1 MADEIAMIVK
11 SLGFNALG
19 LSDTAVIALVILAFV
34 IIGAIIVVVT
44 SRPILDIYPYLHPSA
59 RARARKGRLLNEKQ
73 LSEIVESNNV
83 EEVTNYL
90 RGLPDYVEYV
100 DNYSLDKAL
109 DIQLGETYDMVSRM
123 VPKEVK
129 SSFAVLAKKSD
140 INNIKSLFAAKDA
153 GLDKEATEELLI
165 PTGALYD
172 DLVRLSDADS
182 VTDVVAGL
190 DGTEYAPVLEEA
202 LNEYEKSKMV
212 LPLETAL
219 DTYYLDK
226 LMSASETP
234 ADENTQ
240 VLYAYIG
247 NQVDVANIK
256 LILRAKADG
265 LDYAAISP
273 YVGNS
278 GYQLRE
284 WKLKDLME
292 SESVEGVVSSLEGT
306 KFAPVLA
313 EVLPQYNETGSVALF
328 EKALD
333 KFLVESAKSYS
344 MRKPLGVGPI
354 IGYLSQKE
362 VEVRNL
368 KIIARAKR
376 EENFPVAKIRE
387 MLV

>member
-1 MADEIAMIVK
+1 MADEIALIIN
-11 SLGFNALG
+11 SLG
-19 LSDTAVIALVILAFV
+19 LSPEAFIAVIILAFV
-34 IIGAIIVVVT
+34 VIGAIIVVVT

-73 LSEIVESNNV
+73 ISEIVESNNV
-83 EEVTNYL
+83 DEVTNYL

-123 VPKEVK
+123 VPKDVK

-165 PTGALYD
+165 PTGALYE
-172 DLVRLSDADS
+172 DLLRLSDVDS

-190 DGTEYAPVLEEA
+190 DGTEYASVLEEA
-202 LNEYEKSKMV
+202 LPEYEKTNMV

-219 DTYYLDK
+219 DTYYSDK
-226 LMSASETP
+226 LMSAAETP

-265 LDYAAISP
+265 LDYATISP
-273 YVGNS
+273 YVGNN

-313 EVLPQYNETGSVALF
+313 EVLPKYNETGSVALF

-354 IGYLSQKE
+354 IGFLSQKE

-376 EENFPVAKIRE
+376 EKDFPVDKIRE

>member
-1 MADEIAMIVK
+1 MADEIAMIMG
-11 SLGFNALG
+11 SLG
-19 LSDTAVIALVILAFV
+19 LSNEAFLALIILAFV
-34 IIGAIIVVVT
+34 VVGAIIVVVT
-44 SRPILDIYPYLHPSA
+44 TRPILDIYPYLHPSA
-59 RARARKGRLLNEKQ
+59 RARARKGRLFNEKQ
-73 LSEIVESNNV
+73 LSEIIEANNV
-83 EEVTNYL
+83 DEVTNYL
-90 RGLPDYVEYV
+90 RGSPDYAEYV
-100 DNYSLDKAL
+100 ENYSLDKAL

-123 VPKEVK
+123 VPKKVK

-153 GLDKEATEELLI
+153 GLDKATTEELLI
-165 PTGALYD
+165 PTGSLYD
-172 DLVRLSDADS
+172 DLLRLVDADS

-190 DGTEYAPVLEEA
+190 DGTEYAHVLEEA
-202 LNEYEKSKMV
+202 LPEYERTKMV
-212 LPLETAL
+212 LPLESAL
-219 DTYYLDK
+219 DKYYSDK
-226 LMSASETP
+226 LMAASETP

-256 LILRAKADG
+256 LILRAKADK

-273 YVGNS
+273 YVSNS

-313 EVLPQYNETGSVALF
+313 EVLPKYNETGSVALF

-333 KFLVESAKSYS
+333 KFLCESAKSYS

-376 EENFPVAKIRE
+376 EEDFPVAKIRE